1 MVPRM
6 ATMATVNKAAVLQ
19 FLRDRN
25 RSLRWLAA
33 ELEMNPGQLSRV
45 LSGKRT
51 LRADTFYRIAAALK
65 VDPAA
70 IGSVLAEAA

>member
-1 MVPRM
+1 M
-6 ATMATVNKAAVLQ
+6 ATVATVNKAAVMQ

-33 ELEMNPGQLSRV
+33 EIGMNPGQLSRV

-51 LRADTFYRIAAALK
+51 LRADTFYRIAAVLK

-70 IGSVLAEAA
+70 IGSVVLAEAA